1 MGALIGLMLGLGVLL
16 IWTSWQDTPH
26 RHRVDRQRSARRRS
40 IPVRQLAAGLGAAA
54 AAAVVVWMATGVLAI
69 ATVAG
74 AAASMIPAT
83 VVAGRERRRRREQA
97 EAWPDAVDHLASA
110 VRAGL
115 SLPESVMNL
124 AEHGPESLRS
134 AFAGFARDYQSS
146 GRFIESLERLKAEL
160 ADPTGDR
167 VVEALRLAREV
178 GGGDLGRM
186 LRSLS
191 GFLRDDLR
199 TRAELEARQSWAVAG
214 ARLAVAAPWLVLA
227 LMSGRR
233 EVIAQFGEPT
243 GIAILAGGFACC
255 VVAYRLMLRAGRLP
269 LEERVL
275 G

>member
-1 MGALIGLMLGLGVLL
+1 MGALIGLMLGLGALM
-16 IWTSWQDTPH
+16 IGTAGQDASH
-26 RHRVDRQRSARRRS
+26 RRRRA
-40 IPVRQLAAGLGAAA
+40 IGRGLPVRRLAIGFAAA
-54 AAAVVVWMATGVLAI
+54 AAAALVAWIVTGVTAI
-69 ATVAG
+69 ALVAA
-74 AAASMIPAT
+74 AAASLLPAT
-83 VVAGRERRRRREQA
+83 VIAASRRRRQRERA
-97 EAWPDAVDHLASA
+97 EAWPDAVDHLVSA
-110 VRAGL
+110 VRAGF

-124 AEHGPESLRS
+124 AEHGPASLRP

-146 GRFIESLERLKAEL
+146 GRFIESLDRLKEEL

-191 GFLRDDLR
+191 AFLREDAR

-233 EVIAQFGEPT
+233 ETIAQFSEPP
-243 GIAILAGGFACC
+243 GVAILIGGFACC
-255 VVAYRLMLRAGRLP
+255 ALAYRLMLRAGRLP